1 MSSFSE
7 NIAVVIPCFNAERYL
22 AAALES
28 VLCQSLPPAE
38 ILVVDDGSSDGSC
51 QVAER
56 YAPRVRCVSRQNGG
70 VSSARN
76 AGISLTR
83 AKYLLFLDAD
93 DLLLPDALETLA
105 LTLAAKPEA
114 GVAFGLFEPFEEQS
128 GKVLPPPPYIS
139 QQIEKVPHVP
149 LPGGGYLFTE
159 NLFSPLLRGSFIPMG
174 GTMVRRRVFE
184 KVGSF
189 DEEFRV
195 GEDRDLWLRATVVFP
210 FVCVKRVVMRRRLHD
225 SNLTGKRHQQ
235 LYHDFNIKLA
245 HKLSAAVPDIKQ
257 EDKSYINEKA
267 ADCSR
272 ISARHFIG
280 EGKSGIA
287 RIYVLE
293 YSHWKG
299 WEPET
304 IVLFA
309 LTLVPDFVLS
319 LAGRLRGS
327 IATSPS

>member
-1 MSSFSE
+1 MTSFTE
-7 NIAVVIPCFNAERYL
+7 NIAVVVPCFNAERYL

-28 VLCQSLPPAE
+28 IICQSLPPAE

-76 AGISLTR
+76 VGISLTS

-114 GVAFGLFEPFEEQS
+114 GVAFGFFEPFEEQT

-139 QQIEKVPHVP
+139 QQVEKVPHVP
-149 LPGGGYLFTE
+149 LPGGGWLFTE

-174 GTMVRRRVFE
+174 GTMVRRCVFE
-184 KVGSF
+184 EVGSF

-195 GEDRDLWLRATVVFP
+195 GEDRDLWLRATVAFP

-225 SNLTGKRHQQ
+225 TNLTGIRHQL

-245 HKLSAAVPDIKQ
+245 HKLSAAAPDMKP
-257 EDKSYINEKA
+257 EDKDYINEKA

-280 EGKSGIA
+280 EGKSGVA
-287 RIYVLE
+287 RKYVVE

-299 WEPET
+299 WSIDT

-309 LTLVPDFVLS
+309 LTFVPDPILS
-319 LAGRLRGS
+319 LVGRMRS
-327 IATSPS
+327 NNRTSPS